1 VQSHIKVKN
10 NIEINLAE
18 SSSSG
23 VAAGAQDLIR
33 QSANNQMQLYGMFNI
48 ISYYAQNQQ
57 WFI

>member
-1 VQSHIKVKN
+1 MCVLNLAATQSHIKVKN

-33 QSANNQMQLYGMFNI
+33 QVQTSKCNGMV
-48 ISYYAQNQQ
+48 
-57 WFI
+57 